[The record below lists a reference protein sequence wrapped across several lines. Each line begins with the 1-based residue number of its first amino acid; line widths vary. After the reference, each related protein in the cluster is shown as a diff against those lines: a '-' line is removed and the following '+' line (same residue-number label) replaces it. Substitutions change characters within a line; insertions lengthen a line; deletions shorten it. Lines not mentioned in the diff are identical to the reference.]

1 MGQIAP
7 GSTHPRPQAQPRAAS
22 GAKRGPGDEDGID
35 QSGSFFKPVWP
46 EPLNDDSGYE
56 IGSFL
61 PKRKETGNE
70 VAFSFGP
77 RKQNIIF
84 TPNKKL
90 DHQLSFW
97 YSKSRYTLAKIA
109 LYNIN
114 NATYIWA

>member
-1 MGQIAP
+1 MGQIAH

-61 PKRKETGNE
+61 PKRKRLGTRLRSLLVPESKIL
-70 VAFSFGP
+70 FSP
-77 RKQNIIF
+77 LI
-84 TPNKKL
+84 
-90 DHQLSFW
+90 
-97 YSKSRYTLAKIA
+97 KSLT
-109 LYNIN
+109 IN
-114 NATYIWA
+114 